1 MTIQVD
7 YATLERAADEVN
19 KAQQLMNTKLEEV
32 EAEVKRL
39 AASWEGEAQT
49 AYQTAQKKQN
59 EAQAEL
65 AQVLAQIETAILDA
79 KQRYAQGEQG
89 ITQSFGG

>member
-1 MTIQVD
+1 MSIQIN
-7 YATLERAADEVN
+7 YATRERAADEVN

-49 AYQTAQKKQN
+49 AYQVAQKKQN
-59 EAQAEL
+59 DAQAEL
-65 AQVLAQIETAILDA
+65 AQVLAQVETAVIDA
-79 KQRYAQGEQG
+79 KQRYAQGERG
-89 ITQSFGG
+89 ITDSFGG